1 MSLYNIVSTLLVI
14 SAFFSYLNYRY
25 IKLPRTI
32 GLMLITLLISL
43 ALLIL
48 RKFGIVI
55 DEQARQLAHSIDFNK
70 TLLQWM
76 LCFLLFAG
84 ALHLNVD
91 DLKEQKWTIGI
102 FSTLSLI
109 ISTLLIASFSYFL
122 FQIIGIDIKFI
133 YCLLFG
139 ALISPTDP
147 IAVLG
152 IIKKSGTPK
161 NLETNIIGESLF
173 NDGVGVV
180 LFLVLL
186 GSITGETEGT
196 GFTDIL
202 FLFTREAIGGCI
214 LGFILGWV
222 TYKMLKTID
231 DYQVEI
237 LITIALVMGGSAL
250 ADALHVSGP
259 LAIIV
264 AGLVIGNHVSSFAM
278 SEKNREN
285 LYLFWELIDEI
296 LNAILFILIGLE
308 ILILKFSIAYISPM
322 ILIIPAVLLARFISL
337 GIPISLLRMRNEFIP
352 NATRIMTWGGLRGG
366 LAVALA
372 LSIPVGTER
381 DIILFMTYGIVVF
394 SILVQ
399 GLTVKYM
406 VKVESDQILN

>member
-1 MSLYNIVSTLLVI
+1 MTLFNIVSILLVI
-14 SAFFSYLNYRY
+14 SALFSFLNYHY

-32 GLMLITLLISL
+32 GLMLITLLISI
-43 ALLIL
+43 ALMFL
-48 RKFGIVI
+48 RNFGIVI
-55 DEQARQLAHSIDFNK
+55 DEQAKQLVQSIDFNK

-84 ALHLNVD
+84 ALHLNID
-91 DLKEQKWTIGI
+91 DLKEQKWSIGI

-109 ISTLLIASFSYFL
+109 FSTLIIASFSYFL
-122 FQIIGIDIKFI
+122 FWKIGIDIKFI

-152 IIKKSGTPK
+152 IIKKAGAPK

-186 GSITGETEGT
+186 GSITGEIEGT

-202 FLFTREAIGGCI
+202 LLFIREAVGGCI
-214 LGFILGWV
+214 MGLIFGGL
-222 TYKMLKTID
+222 TYKMMKSID

-237 LITIALVMGGSAL
+237 LITLALVTGGSAL
-250 ADALHVSGP
+250 ATALHVSGP

-264 AGLVIGNHVSSFAM
+264 AGLVIGNHASSFAM
-278 SEKNREN
+278 SEKTREH

-296 LNAILFILIGLE
+296 LNAVLFILIGLE
-308 ILILKFSIAYISPM
+308 ILILKFSTQY
-322 ILIIPAVLLARFISL
+322 IIPVVIIIPVVLLARFISL
-337 GIPISLLRMRNEFIP
+337 GIPISILRMGKEFIP
-352 NATRIMTWGGLRGG
+352 NATRVMTWGGLRGG

-372 LSIPVGTER
+372 LSLPFGTER

-394 SILVQ
+394 SILIQ
-399 GLTVKYM
+399 GLTIKYLI
-406 VKVESDQILN
+406 KI